1 MNRFIFLILIS
12 FTAASCSKQQ
22 QTAIPQAPVANQLAK
37 NKGETLNTGYS
48 FKVKYTRDK
57 VQITIKIKNVLIND
71 SKLDKKQMDALN
83 GNPTLRLVS
92 NDTKQTELL
101 PVTKLTATGKDGE
114 YTTTVSSDNP
124 LFQSSGDVQQNILA
138 SLVLTFDAKALSID
152 GLKEMKYE
160 NNYLT
165 IGGGNV
171 TIYDNSTMTVK
182 GGSVIFID

>member
-1 MNRFIFLILIS
+1 MNRIIFIILIC
-12 FTAASCSKQQ
+12 FAATSCSKQQ
-22 QTAIPQAPVANQLAK
+22 QSAIPQAPVAGQLAK

-101 PVTKLTATGKDGE
+101 PVTKLTTTGKDGE
-114 YTTTVSSDNP
+114 YTTTVSLDSP
-124 LFQSSGDVQQNILA
+124 LFQSSVNTQHNILA
-138 SLVLTFDAKALSID
+138 SLVLSFDAKALNIKD
-152 GLKEMKYE
+152 LKEMKYE

-165 IGGGNV
+165 ISGGNV
-171 TIYDNSTMTVK
+171 IIHDNSTLTVNS
-182 GGSVIFID
+182 GSVIFID